1 MNRSEPIEL
10 GLTIPLQRHLH
21 VKALPYGQEPDRRFC
36 WDLHVISLRGCSS
49 LLAVHCHSRYTFVL
63 YDLSRLDWER
73 LPDIFREGLERSLFT
88 AGFSAEA
95 ASLLC
100 SDRQLRF
107 TKTHGRREVAF
118 LNRAWDDVMAAELA
132 LDESTQS
139 QHLLDQIVNAKSSR
153 CVGFDGLGAATE
165 RLAGTLCKLI
175 STNAQGDMLAEI
187 RRFEAQ
193 NM

>member
-1 MNRSEPIEL
+1 MRGINQMEL

-21 VKALPYGQEPDRRFC
+21 VKAPPYGQEPDRRFC

-63 YDLSRLDWER
+63 YDLSPLDWAR
-73 LPDIFREGLERSLFT
+73 LPDIFREGLERSLSA

-100 SDRQLRF
+100 GGCRPLFS
-107 TKTHGRREVAF
+107 KTHGRREVAF

-132 LDESTQS
+132 LDESAQS
-139 QHLLDQIVNAKSSR
+139 QPLLDQIVNAKLSR
-153 CVGFDGLGAATE
+153 CAGFEGLGAAAE
-165 RLAGTLCKLI
+165 RLAAALREL
-175 STNAQGDMLAEI
+175 S
-187 RRFEAQ
+187 
-193 NM
+193 